1 MSASVLLCLLSH
13 ASSLR
18 SALSRSACGAF
29 LSTHTANIRAKSCA
43 GVVPLG
49 TTRAPT
55 LKKSGTLHTAYK
67 RVGDFA
73 KSTGVIEH
81 VCQGLPGHK
90 TEVACSLANVAW
102 FKGSFFLVM

>member
-1 MSASVLLCLLSH
+1 ARVSRCLLSH

-49 TTRAPT
+49 TIHAPI
-55 LKKSGTLHTAYK
+55 LKKSGTLHIAYK
-67 RVGDFA
+67 GVGDSA
-73 KSTGVIEH
+73 KSMGVIEH

-90 TEVACSLANVAW
+90 TEVACSLANLAC
-102 FKGSFFLVM
+102 FKRIFCLVM